1 MLSPS
6 SPVFVELLLWLLYGL
21 LTVAVVL
28 TLWSALRS
36 IRLQGRGSV
45 VSNGI
50 PVGRIAWGVAAMV
63 LVLLIVTYFLGS
75 TAPLAVNGNIFSD
88 AFWLR
93 ASDMFIYTS
102 LLLIA
107 IAVLGVL
114 FGVSGLSRRINS

>member
-36 IRLQGRGSV
+36 IRLQGRGVV

-75 TAPLAVNGNIFSD
+75 TAPLVVNGIVFSD

>member
-36 IRLQGRGSV
+36 IRLQGRGAV

-63 LVLLIVTYFLGS
+63 LVLLIVTSFLGS
-75 TAPLAVNGNIFSD
+75 TAPLAVNSIVFSD
-88 AFWLR
+88 AFSLR